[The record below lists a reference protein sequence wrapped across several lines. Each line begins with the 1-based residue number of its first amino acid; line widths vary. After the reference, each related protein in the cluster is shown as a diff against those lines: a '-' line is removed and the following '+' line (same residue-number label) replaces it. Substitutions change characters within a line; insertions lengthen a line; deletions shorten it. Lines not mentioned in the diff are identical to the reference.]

1 MHHLEQLAGDS
12 IVWLITP
19 DSYFLNG
26 RFVHANWDV
35 DELKPKK
42 DKILKNP
49 KIYTICLIS
58 W

>member
-1 MHHLEQLAGDS
+1 
-12 IVWLITP
+12 LITP
-19 DSYFLNG
+19 DSHFLNG

-35 DELKPKK
+35 DELKAKK

-49 KIYTICLIS
+49 KIYTIGLIS